1 MGFTIRRDDGESDAF
16 TRQNFASYE
25 DAYEE
30 LERYYRDFCCSDD
43 ERVEYRIIQID
54 N

>member
-16 TRQNFASYE
+16 TRQNFVSY
-25 DAYEE
+25 DGAYKE
-30 LERYYRDFCCSDD
+30 LERYYRDFCCSDY
-43 ERVEYRIIQID
+43 ERVGYSIIQID